1 MAWHFVIP
9 WSNLIVFCLLA
20 SVIDI
25 SEICCISKYEM
36 KFDGVQIK
44 NELEAEKV
52 FLQGNDKNGR
62 PVVVILA
69 AKHDANKRKFDEFK
83 RKIPFVLIYLTQ
95 NLNIIIGFPFAT
107 SHWCVQCICMEI
119 ASLVYFT

>member
-1 MAWHFVIP
+1 M
-9 WSNLIVFCLLA
+9 N
-20 SVIDI
+20 
-25 SEICCISKYEM
+25 
-36 KFDGVQIK
+36 FDGVQVK

-83 RKIPFVLIYLTQ
+83 RKISFVLICLTQ
-95 NLNIIIGFPFAT
+95 NLNIIIGFPFPT
-107 SHWCVQCICMEI
+107 SHFTLFNISAWKWFLWYTSPKVG
-119 ASLVYFT
+119 AVPSLRLSRFQL